1 MNDNYLR
8 LELYQRFRDDPA
20 LFDFLQ
26 AGSLDGLWYWDLE
39 NPSQEWM
46 SPEFWRLFGY
56 DPESKQHLA
65 SEWQDIIFP
74 DDLQVTLENIHKHLA
89 DPSHPYDQTVRYR
102 HKDGSTVWVRSR
114 GIAIRDAHGKAIRML
129 GAHTD
134 ITAQKRAEE
143 RLAEANRQIQ
153 AQLSAVFDASAD
165 AIFTMDRQGAIET
178 LNAAAQQMF
187 GYGAQE
193 MKGQPITGIV
203 PAERMAEHAS
213 RFQAV
218 LAGASIQAIETTR
231 LRKDGAPLS
240 VELSMSPLK
249 TPDGTVLGALAI
261 IRDQTRRSHAEQALQ
276 RENEKNHAIL
286 RNASDGIH
294 ILGIDGNI
302 IDVSDS
308 FCAMLGYARAE
319 MLSMNVARWDAQFP
333 PSEILDQIR
342 KQYAARER
350 VQFETRHRRKDGS
363 TFDVE
368 ISGRPLELDGKPAMF
383 YSSRDISERIRIER
397 ELRTSEEKLRGLY
410 ELSPLGI
417 ALTDMQGR
425 YIEFNQAF
433 EHICGYSA
441 EELKALDY
449 WTLTPKKYEAD
460 EARQLESLKHGGR
473 YGPYEKE
480 YVRKDG
486 RHVPLRLNGME
497 ISGNDG
503 QKYIW
508 SIVEDITDRVAA
520 EENLRKLSTV
530 VEQNPASIVI
540 TDLDATIQYVNPR
553 FTKVTGYELDEAIG
567 QNPRILKSGLTSA
580 ETYRDM
586 WQSLT
591 RGRAWH
597 GELLNRRKNGELY
610 WEEVHLAPVKN
621 AMGVATHYVGVKVEI
636 TQRKR
641 AEEAIR
647 QSEARF
653 RHMLETSPIAVR
665 IASASGREVLFANQR
680 YAELIGSPPDG
691 AIGLDP
697 KAYYARPEDYENV
710 LERLSRGERLTDMLV
725 ELLVPG
731 SKPKWAL
738 ASYYSLEYAGETAVL
753 GWFYDITERKEMERI
768 LHESEA
774 RLIDAQH
781 IAHLG
786 NWELDPQTGKLWWS
800 KEIFRIFEIGPKDFG
815 ASYEAFLAA
824 IHPDDRD
831 AVDRAYLDSIENRTP
846 YDIVHRL
853 LFPGGRVKYVHE
865 RCQTD
870 FAPDGKP
877 LRSRGTAQD
886 ITERRLAE
894 IEREQS
900 EATSRALID
909 ATAET
914 AMLLDREGTVL
925 AINAVGASRLG
936 GIQEEIVGR
945 NFYELL
951 PPPLARTRKAAA
963 KRVLDSGTA
972 THIQDMRNGMHFDIT
987 VYPVFDSSGRVVNL
1001 AVYAADITE
1010 QLQLQGVDQLLHGI
1024 DQRVLRSQSIQQIFE
1039 FICAEVARIFAFPY
1053 IWIGSK
1059 EAGGAVSI
1067 VADAGPAKTYREE
1080 LEQVGVRW
1088 DNTPQGK
1095 GPTGATIR
1103 TGQTQVF
1110 KRSDEG
1116 FRPWRESA
1124 ERHAFE
1130 AILGLPLVI
1139 RGEIYGAFTVY
1150 SEHESSFDAPEVL
1163 QRLSGIASRICV
1175 AVETARDQQQVVL
1188 LSTALSATA
1197 NGVFITDKSGRILW
1211 VNKAFTVLTGYG
1223 EDDALGTTPRILKS
1237 GRHDAAFID
1246 KMWRD
1251 ILRGEVWRDE
1261 MEDRR
1266 KDGSSVF
1273 VRQTIT
1279 PIRDT
1284 NGEVSHFIAIL
1295 EDISAEKEAAARIEH
1310 MAHYDS
1316 LTNLPNRAL
1325 FLNLLRQT
1333 LASARRESHPGA
1345 LMFLDLDR
1353 FKSVNDTLGHHAG
1366 DLLLQQVAGRIRA
1379 CVRESDTVARLAGD
1393 EFTIIL
1399 PEITIRDDAARVAEK
1414 ILKLFGEPFD
1424 LDGQPLLSS
1433 TSIGIALF
1441 PKDATNEDDM
1451 LRRADSAMYAA
1462 KKAGRN
1468 QYAFFD
1474 AD

>member
-1 MNDNYLR
+1 MKD
-8 LELYQRFRDDPA
+8 
-20 LFDFLQ
+20 
-26 AGSLDGLWYWDLE
+26 
-39 NPSQEWM
+39 
-46 SPEFWRLFGY
+46 
-56 DPESKQHLA
+56 
-65 SEWQDIIFP
+65 
-74 DDLQVTLENIHKHLA
+74 KHL
-89 DPSHPYDQTVRYR
+89 
-102 HKDGSTVWVRSR
+102 
-114 GIAIRDAHGKAIRML
+114 
-129 GAHTD
+129 
-134 ITAQKRAEE
+134 
-143 RLAEANRQIQ
+143 RLAETDRQIQ
-153 AQLSAVFDASAD
+153 
-165 AIFTMDRQGAIET
+165 
-178 LNAAAQQMF
+178 
-187 GYGAQE
+187 
-193 MKGQPITGIV
+193 
-203 PAERMAEHAS
+203 ERS
-213 RFQAV
+213 Q
-218 LAGASIQAIETTR
+218 
-231 LRKDGAPLS
+231 
-240 VELSMSPLK
+240 
-249 TPDGTVLGALAI
+249 
-261 IRDQTRRSHAEQALQ
+261 AEQALQ
-276 RENEKNHAIL
+276 RENEKNSAIL

-294 ILGIDGNI
+294 ILDIDGNI
-302 IDVSDS
+302 VEVSDS
-308 FCAMLGYARAE
+308 FCAMLGYVREE
-319 MLSMNVARWDAQFP
+319 MLGMNVARWDAQFP
-333 PSEILDQIR
+333 AAEILDRIR
-342 KQYAARER
+342 EQYATNER
-350 VQFETRHRRKDGS
+350 VQFQTRHRRKDGS

-417 ALTDMQGR
+417 ALTDMQGH
-425 YIEFNQAF
+425 YVEFNQAF

-441 EELKALDY
+441 DELRALDY

-460 EARQLESLKHGGR
+460 EARQLESLRQSGR

-497 ISGNDG
+497 IGGNDG

-508 SIVEDITDRVAA
+508 SIVEDISDRVAA

-530 VEQNPASIVI
+530 VEQSPASIVI

-553 FTKVTGYELDEAIG
+553 FTDVTGYQRDEAIG

-586 WQSLT
+586 WHSLT
-591 RGRAWH
+591 SGRSWH
-597 GELLNRRKNGELY
+597 GELLNKRKNGELY

-621 AMGVATHYVGVKVEI
+621 AVGVATHYVGVKVEI

-680 YAELIGSPPDG
+680 YAELIGSPPGG

-697 KAYYARPEDYENV
+697 KAYYARPEDYDNV

-731 SKPKWAL
+731 GKPKWVL

-753 GWFYDITERKEMERI
+753 GWFYDITERTEMEKT
-768 LHESEA
+768 LH
-774 RLIDAQH
+774 D
-781 IAHLG
+781 
-786 NWELDPQTGKLWWS
+786 
-800 KEIFRIFEIGPKDFG
+800 
-815 ASYEAFLAA
+815 
-824 IHPDDRD
+824 
-831 AVDRAYLDSIENRTP
+831 
-846 YDIVHRL
+846 
-853 LFPGGRVKYVHE
+853 
-865 RCQTD
+865 
-870 FAPDGKP
+870 
-877 LRSRGTAQD
+877 
-886 ITERRLAE
+886 
-894 IEREQS
+894 S

-909 ATAET
+909 TTAET
-914 AMLLDREGTVL
+914 AMLLDREGKVL

-936 GIQEEIVGR
+936 GTQEEIVGR

-951 PPPLARTRKAAA
+951 PPSLARSRKAAA
-963 KRVLDSGTA
+963 QRVLDSGTA
-972 THIQDMRNGMHFDIT
+972 AHIQDVRDGMHFDIN

-1053 IWIGSK
+1053 IWIGGK

-1067 VADAGPAKTYREE
+1067 VADAGPARTYREE
-1080 LEQVGVRW
+1080 LEKVGVRW

-1124 ERHAFE
+1124 ERHAFK

-1150 SEHESSFDAPEVL
+1150 SEHESSFDAPDVL

-1175 AVETARDQQQVVL
+1175 AVETARDQQQVTL
-1188 LSTALSATA
+1188 LGTALSATA

-1211 VNKAFTVLTGYG
+1211 VNKAFTMLTGYG
-1223 EDDALGTTPRILKS
+1223 ESDALGTTPRILKS
-1237 GRHDAAFID
+1237 GKHDAAFID
-1246 KMWRD
+1246 RMWRD

-1279 PIRDT
+1279 PIRDA

-1366 DLLLQQVAGRIRA
+1366 DLLLQQVAKRIRA

-1399 PEITIRDDAARVAEK
+1399 PEIAVRDDAARVAEK
-1414 ILKLFGEPFD
+1414 ILKLFSEPFD
-1424 LDGQPLLSS
+1424 LDGHPLLSS

-1462 KKAGRN
+1462 KNAGRN